1 MSEHDAKKSRRRQ
14 LTELS
19 GKAIALIF
27 ASVIGPVI
35 AAILIYHFVGSG
47 STTSSPLLSEPAPA
61 DHRFTVEDILYH
73 GTWALDAPTAT
84 KLQPRT
90 RRPANAREWLP
101 EGTSVTI
108 ACAKKGAA
116 YKVKNKGKEEIW
128 LWWAQVTNSSWVAMA
143 AFRQTTIDG
152 SQGFETCS

>member
-1 MSEHDAKKSRRRQ
+1 MSEHDEKKSWRQ
-14 LTELS
+14 RLAELS

-47 STTSSPLLSEPAPA
+47 ATTSSPSRSELAPA
-61 DHRFTVEDILYH
+61 DRHFTVEDILYH
-73 GTWALDAPTAT
+73 GTWALDAPTVT

-90 RRPANAREWLP
+90 KRPANAREWLP

-116 YKVKNKGKEEIW
+116 YKVKNKGKEEVW
-128 LWWAQVTNSSWVAMA
+128 LWWAHVTNGSWIAMA
-143 AFRQTTIDG
+143 AFKQTTIDG